1 MNEQALVMAAFIGI
15 IGVFVLVIRAAISQR
30 RREVER
36 LQRLGFAEVRDPDQ
50 RLVERLA
57 EVTKVGAKATSIGT
71 IFRRTAG
78 WYEIYTFLPRRQEG
92 RDVDFVV
99 RVPGLTLPKIRIMRK
114 VPLAGKLGAWLNGI
128 AAKVAGLG
136 LSPVEVANNPEL
148 AEHFLIFSDNPPAAA
163 ELIASNWRDLLRE
176 APAGFAV
183 SGEGDVLA
191 FAFNE
196 QIERTLGKKKGP
208 QPNVPPVAGMPAIEE
223 QRFHETV
230 RRVER
235 FVEAARE
242 R

>member
-1 MNEQALVMAAFIGI
+1 MNEQVLVIAAFIAI
-15 IGVFVLVIRAAISQR
+15 IGVFVLVIRAAINQR
-30 RREVER
+30 RQEVQR
-36 LQRLGFAEVRDPDQ
+36 LQRLGFSEVKDPDQ

-57 EVTKVGAKATSIGT
+57 EVTKVGAKASSIGT

-92 RDVDFVV
+92 RDADFVV

-114 VPLAGKLGAWLNGI
+114 VPLGGRLGLWVNGI
-128 AAKVAGLG
+128 AAKVAGMG
-136 LSPVEVANNPEL
+136 LSPVEVSGHPEL
-148 AEHFLIFSDNPPAAA
+148 AEHFLFFSDNPSEAA
-163 ELIASNWRDLLRE
+163 ELIASGWRDLLRE
-176 APAGFAV
+176 APVGFAV

-196 QIERTLGKKKGP
+196 QIERALGKKKG
-208 QPNVPPVAGMPAIEE
+208 QPVVPTVAGMPGMEE

-235 FVEAARE
+235 FVEAARG